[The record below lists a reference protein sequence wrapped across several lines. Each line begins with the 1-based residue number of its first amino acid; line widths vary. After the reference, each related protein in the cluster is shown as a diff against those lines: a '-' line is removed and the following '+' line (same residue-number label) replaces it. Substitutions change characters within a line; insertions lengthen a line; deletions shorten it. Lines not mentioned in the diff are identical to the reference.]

1 MAEDKVISLPRSGRP
16 RRAPTVER
24 VRRTKIRRIL
34 SLLRRMIP
42 IPAYLVDP
50 TGPLLVT
57 VSRLLK
63 RAAYGEALALS
74 HEGLQRCGQGKDAKL
89 RRRWWQFL
97 SCAVH
102 STEML
107 DRGAER
113 ENLIALAKAYQ
124 ARDKGH
130 SVAYCFS
137 HFSRW
142 KYAERDYDTA
152 VAYAE
157 IARDADRTFA
167 EAHFLL
173 GWYALYIR
181 QADPLD
187 HFRSAVEND
196 PRYLERITRD
206 PELLNFPHIIRDPRR
221 PWLRS
226 RAK

>member
-1 MAEDKVISLPRSGRP
+1 MAEDKVIGLPRSDRPKKASISDRP
-16 RRAPTVER
+16 RP
-24 VRRTKIRRIL
+24 TKIRRIL
-34 SLLRRMIP
+34 SFLKRMIP

-63 RAAYGEALALS
+63 GAAYGEALALA
-74 HEGLQRCGQGKDAKL
+74 HQGLQRCGQSKGPKL
-89 RRRWWQFL
+89 RSRWWQFL

-107 DRGAER
+107 DRAAER
-113 ENLIALAKAYQ
+113 ENLISLAKAYQ

-142 KYAERDYDTA
+142 KYAERDYGTA

-157 IARDADRTFA
+157 IAREADGTFA

-173 GWYALYIR
+173 GWYALYIH

-206 PELLNFPHIIRDPRR
+206 PDLSHFPHIIRDLRR